1 MPNVRLTLA
10 YDGTA
15 YHGFQKQSGS
25 GLPTIQ
31 ETLERCLAELSGA
44 ALKVTGAGRTDA
56 GVHARGQVVN
66 FVTGGWGIPTARLPA
81 ALNGVLPGDIAAV
94 EAREVPAGFHAR
106 YSATAKTYSYT
117 LYNHP
122 VRCPFHRLY
131 SLHVP
136 RVLDLGAMRRAARYL
151 TGTHDFS
158 AFQAARRPVPL
169 DPLVR
174 PDPLGAPRGCPARV
188 PRAGTPAGYSEVR
201 AGAPVRSAVRTLTRA
216 DVEAGAPVARPGTDT
231 QAVAARPVCSTGA
244 EGHAPLVRPTCQCQ
258 TGAEQAHAPLVRLV
272 FSAEGF
278 LYNMVRIM
286 AGTLL
291 EVGLGRLDPE
301 ALPGIIAAGD
311 RARAGPTAPPH
322 GLCLESVTYT

>member
-94 EAREVPAGFHAR
+94 EAREVPADFHAR

-122 VRCPFHRLY
+122 VRCLFLRLY

-136 RVLDLGAMRRAARYL
+136 RVLDLGAMRRAARHL
-151 TGTHDFS
+151 TGTHDFG
-158 AFQAARRPVPL
+158 AFQAAAARPVPL
-169 DPLVR
+169 DPLIR

-188 PRAGTPAGYSEVR
+188 PRAGTPAVHSGVSP
-201 AGAPVRSAVRTLTRA
+201 GAPVRSAVRTLTRA
-216 DVEAGAPVARPGTDT
+216 EVEAGAPVVRPDADT
-231 QAVAARPVCSTGA
+231 QALAARPV
-244 EGHAPLVRPTCQCQ
+244 RQ
-258 TGAEQAHAPLVRLV
+258 TGAEAQAPVVRLV
-272 FSAEGF
+272 FSADGF

-301 ALPGIIAAGD
+301 TLPGIIAAGD

-322 GLCLESVTYT
+322 GLCLEFVTYP

>member
-15 YHGFQKQSGS
+15 YHGFQKQPGS

-66 FVTGGWGIPTARLPA
+66 FVTGGWGIPTARIPA

-94 EAREVPAGFHAR
+94 EAREVPADFHAR

-122 VRCPFHRLY
+122 VRCPFHRPY

-136 RVLDLGAMRRAARYL
+136 RVLDLGAMRRAARHL

-158 AFQAARRPVPL
+158 AFQAAGRPVPL
-169 DPLVR
+169 DPPAQ
-174 PDPLGAPRGCPARV
+174 PDPTHSRGYPARV
-188 PRAGTPAGYSEVR
+188 PGAGTPGGYPRVR
-201 AGAPVRSAVRTLTRA
+201 TGAPVRSAVRTLTRA
-216 DVEAGAPVARPGTDT
+216 DVEAGAPVVRPGTDT
-231 QAVAARPVCSTGA
+231 QAPPAHPVCQVGA
-244 EGHAPLVRPTCQCQ
+244 EQAHAPLVRPACQ

-272 FSAEGF
+272 FSADGF
-278 LYNMVRIM
+278 LYNMVRIIT
-286 AGTLL
+286 GTLL

-322 GLCLESVTYT
+322 GLCLESVTYP

>member
-66 FVTGGWGIPTARLPA
+66 FATGGWGIPTDRIPA

-94 EAREVPAGFHAR
+94 EACEVPADFHAR

-117 LYNHP
+117 LFNHP
-122 VRCPFHRLY
+122 VRSPFWRLY

-136 RVLDLGAMRRAARYL
+136 GALDLRAMRLAGRHLVGR
-151 TGTHDFS
+151 HDFS
-158 AFQAARRPVPL
+158 AFQATGRPVQ
-169 DPLVR
+169 
-174 PDPLGAPRGCPARV
+174 
-188 PRAGTPAGYSEVR
+188 
-201 AGAPVRSAVRTLTRA
+201 SAVRTLTRA
-216 DVEAGAPVARPGTDT
+216 DVTVERCDRRAPCGARPGPPVVEPVPEYPGPMPVHPRAA
-231 QAVAARPVCSTGA
+231 QARPPDPPGGPAQAGSPGGA
-244 EGHAPLVRPTCQCQ
+244 GGGPLV
-258 TGAEQAHAPLVRLV
+258 VRLV
-272 FSAEGF
+272 FSADGF

-286 AGTLL
+286 VGTLL
-291 EVGLGRLDPE
+291 EAGLGRLEPE
-301 ALPGIIAAGD
+301 ALPDIIAAGD

-322 GLCLESVTYT
+322 GLCLESVDY

>member
-1 MPNVRLTLA
+1 VPNVRLTLA

-15 YHGFQKQSGS
+15 YHGFQKQPGS

-66 FVTGGWGIPTARLPA
+66 FVTGGWGIPTARIPA

-94 EAREVPAGFHAR
+94 EAREVPADFHAR

-122 VRCPFHRLY
+122 VRCPFHRPY

-136 RVLDLGAMRRAARYL
+136 RVLDLGAMRRAARHL

-158 AFQAARRPVPL
+158 AFQAAGRPVQ
-169 DPLVR
+169 
-174 PDPLGAPRGCPARV
+174 
-188 PRAGTPAGYSEVR
+188 
-201 AGAPVRSAVRTLTRA
+201 SAVRTLTRA
-216 DVEAGAPVARPGTDT
+216 DVEAGAPVVCPGTDT
-231 QAVAARPVCSTGA
+231 QA
-244 EGHAPLVRPTCQCQ
+244 PLVRPTCQ
-258 TGAEQAHAPLVRLV
+258 TGAEQAHAPLVRLA
-272 FSAEGF
+272 FSADGF
-278 LYNMVRIM
+278 LYNMVRIIT
-286 AGTLL
+286 GTLL

-301 ALPGIIAAGD
+301 ALPDIIAAGD

-322 GLCLESVTYT
+322 GLCLEFVTYP

>member
-44 ALKVTGAGRTDA
+44 ALKVTGASRTDA

-66 FVTGGWGIPTARLPA
+66 FVTGRWGIPTERIPA
-81 ALNGVLPGDIAAV
+81 ALNGVLPGDIAALD
-94 EAREVPAGFHAR
+94 AREVPADFHAR
-106 YSATAKTYSYT
+106 YSAVAKTYSYT

-122 VRCPFHRLY
+122 VRSPFQRLY

-136 RVLDLGAMRRAARYL
+136 GALDLRAMRLAARYL
-151 TGTHDFS
+151 TGRHDFS
-158 AFQAARRPVPL
+158 AFQATGRPVQ
-169 DPLVR
+169 
-174 PDPLGAPRGCPARV
+174 
-188 PRAGTPAGYSEVR
+188 
-201 AGAPVRSAVRTLTRA
+201 SAVRTLTRA
-216 DVEAGAPVARPGTDT
+216 DIEA
-231 QAVAARPVCSTGA
+231 Q
-244 EGHAPLVRPTCQCQ
+244 
-258 TGAEQAHAPLVRLV
+258 APLVRLV
-272 FSAEGF
+272 FRADGF

-301 ALPGIIAAGD
+301 ALPDIIAAGD
-311 RARAGPTAPPH
+311 RARAGPTVPPH
-322 GLCLESVTYT
+322 GLCLEEVEYDST